1 MPDKKQTLTE
11 YLKYRD
17 NPATSFKAFKEL
29 REQVLLALGQLEN
42 IKNEMLIAR
51 SSPIQAFE
59 DIEKRMAEE
68 VQGVKKDI
76 KVIEGPPGPKP
87 IAGIDYPIPKDG
99 KTPTIE
105 EIKALIPLPLKGDA
119 GYTPV
124 KGRDY
129 FDGED
134 GRNAPTLEEILI
146 KIPKP
151 EDGKDGSPDTPEE
164 IAGKINTL
172 EEIIEQKTIKGLSVF
187 LKNLQ
192 RAIREKVVGGGGV
205 GNPQH
210 ETFAIS
216 ASTTAVT
223 LNFAI
228 AAGGHAIF
236 KAAYQGQ
243 ELHKDVH
250 FTVGTNLRTGR
261 FPSLAQIERDRAK
274 LTKSPP
280 AAGRKDL
287 DFAGQDSSAGSI
299 PVSRLIV

>member
-1 MPDKKQTLTE
+1 MPDPKQTLTE

-17 NPATSFKAFKEL
+17 NPAASFKAFKEL

-42 IKNEMLIAR
+42 IKNEMLVAR
-51 SSPIQAFE
+51 SNLIQAFE

-172 EEIIEQKTIKGLSVF
+172 EEIIEQKTIKGLVF
-187 LKNLQ
+187 YLRNLE
-192 RAIREKVVGGGGV
+192 RSIRERKGGGGGM
-205 GNPQH
+205 GNWIHQS
-210 ETFAIS
+210 F
-216 ASTTAVT
+216 STSSGTTSIT
-223 LNFAI
+223 LSNDI
-228 AAGGHAIF
+228 AAGGFAIL
-236 KAAYQGQ
+236 AYYQGQ
-243 ELHKDVH
+243 FVVRGTHYIVSGRVLSLL
-250 FTVGTNLRTGR
+250 FT
-261 FPSLAQIERDRAK
+261 P
-274 LTKSPP
+274 
-280 AAGRKDL
+280 
-287 DFAGQDSSAGSI
+287 QDSTTIDVVYVRA
-299 PVSRLIV
+299 